1 MSSVPFALTR
11 LHLAS
16 IVALLAATAVGCE
29 RDEEHAQL
37 DATMKSDGY
46 ALFSVDNNRQQRND
60 VTIKI
65 KDAEP
70 GSTYALLYSPDAPTS
85 AGWFALDVNAKSR
98 CGGDLGPHCDIGR
111 GHGYLVDWIKV
122 AEGTT
127 EITLR
132 DDRCGCDARNDSKS
146 WTGHWA
152 VIRVE
157 RTNTEDQLQ
166 VDVWT
171 KPLEIIATEP
181 EISQLL

>member
-1 MSSVPFALTR
+1 MSLAR
-11 LHLAS
+11 LNVAS
-16 IVALLAATAVGCE
+16 MIATVALLAATAVGCKA
-29 RDEEHAQL
+29 DEEHTQF

-70 GSTYALLYSPDAPTS
+70 NATYALIFSNDAPTS
-85 AGWFALDVNAKSR
+85 SGWFALDVNAKSR
-98 CGGDLGPHCDIGR
+98 CGGDLGPHCDLGS
-111 GHGYLVDWIKV
+111 GQGYLVDWIKV
-122 AEGTT
+122 PEGAT

-132 DDRCGCDARNDSKS
+132 DDRCGCDARNDSKA

-152 VIRVE
+152 VLRVE

-166 VDVWT
+166 VDVWA
-171 KPLEIIATEP
+171 KPIETIATEP
-181 EISQLL
+181 EVSQLL